1 MIFEKYI
8 NSNREAFLTKVKS
21 IAAKLFIDPEW
32 LMAVMYLES
41 GINSK
46 AVNSNGGAT
55 GLIQFMP
62 STASSLGTS
71 TAALYN
77 MTNVQ
82 QLDYVY
88 KYFKP
93 YAGRIYSFPDLYLI
107 TFFPV
112 ALGKSDS
119 YVLQTN
125 KLSAETI
132 ANANP
137 VFDLDKNRQIT
148 VGEFKKAVYS
158 RLPDNIASYLKKK
171 NNQMK
176 YITIAVAILIIAGA
190 SYFLFNSLK
199 GL

>member
-1 MIFEKYI
+1 MIFE
-8 NSNREAFLTKVKS
+8 NNVSSNRDAFLSKVKS

-62 STASSLGTS
+62 STAQNLGTS
-71 TAALYN
+71 TASLYN

-119 YVLQTN
+119 YVLQTKN
-125 KLSAETI
+125 LSAETI

-137 VFDLDKNRQIT
+137 VFDLDKNKQIT
-148 VGEFKKAVYS
+148 VGEFKEAIYS
-158 RLPDNIASYLKKK
+158 RLPVNIATYLKKQTSK
-171 NNQMK
+171 MK
-176 YITIAVAILIIAGA
+176 YLTVAIAILIIAGA
-190 SYFLFNSLK
+190 SYLLFNSLK